1 MNFVVHQNS
10 IQMSWKTALA
20 EILSEKYKSTIE
32 IDDISAVSG
41 GSINETFTISTEA
54 GKFFVK
60 MNSASRYPEMFN
72 KEARGLQILSGKSL
86 LKVPEVIAT
95 GQSENTAFLI
105 LEHIESGKKGSG
117 FWDHFA
123 NGLAQL
129 HKNSADQFG
138 LDHDNYIG
146 SLHQSNRKHDNWI
159 DFFRIERLEKQVKLA
174 RDQGRMGK
182 AIVSSFEKFY
192 QKLPDLFPNE
202 PPALI
207 HGDLWG
213 GNYMVNKNGDATIID
228 PAVYYGHR
236 EMDLAMSQLF
246 GGFDSELYEAYHQ
259 YFPLEK
265 GWQRRM
271 DYCNLYPLMVHVN
284 LFGGGYLNSVQSI
297 LRKF

>member
-1 MNFVVHQNS
+1 
-10 IQMSWKTALA
+10 MSWKNSLI
-20 EILSEKYKSTIE
+20 EILSKEYNIPIKIHDAT
-32 IDDISAVSG
+32 AVRG
-41 GSINETFTISTEA
+41 GSINESFTISTSA

-60 MNSASRYPEMFN
+60 KNSASLYPKMFEL
-72 KEARGLQILSGKSL
+72 EAKGLQILSGKSI
-86 LKVPEVIAT
+86 LKVPEVIASS
-95 GQSENTAFLI
+95 QFENVAFLI
-105 LEHIESGKKGSG
+105 LEHIESGKKGFD

-123 NGLAQL
+123 KGLAQL
-129 HKNSADQFG
+129 HKNNVDYFG

-146 SLHQSNRKHDNWI
+146 SLHQSNKKHNNWI
-159 DFFRIERLEKQVKLA
+159 DFFRIERLEEQVKLA
-174 RDQGRMGK
+174 RDNGRMGN
-182 AIVSSFEKFY
+182 AVVNSFENFY
-192 QKLPDLFPNE
+192 RKLPNIFPVE

-213 GNYMVNKNGDATIID
+213 GNYMVDKQGEPVIID

-236 EMDLAMSQLF
+236 EMDLAMTQLF
-246 GGFDSELYEAYHQ
+246 GGFDIKLYEAYHA

-265 GWQRRM
+265 GWQERM